1 VKAPADRQGGDAAD
15 FAPSTD
21 PLRWVFGG
29 RRFPPER

>member
-1 VKAPADRQGGDAAD
+1 VKTPSDRQSGDAVD

-21 PLRWVFGG
+21 PLRSAFGG